1 MSRLSD
7 SMISENYESRER
19 LMAWDVPAIAGDREA
34 VKAVLQEYLVRLMFE
49 HGKGWTKPYNELLWD
64 AEQDATKEFNAAP
77 INKRQD
83 SLLGRVCTFG
93 TCGEGHPFPLSCTCR
108 CHRGAV

>member
-34 VKAVLQEYLVRLMFE
+34 VKAVLQEYFVRLMFQDNDKMS
-49 HGKGWTKPYNELLWD
+49 GTMAALL
-64 AEQDATKEFNAAP
+64 AECIEGAVKEFNAAP
-77 INKRQD
+77 INQLVKPCAVRGKVD
-83 SLLGRVCTFG
+83 
-93 TCGEGHPFPLSCTCR
+93 P
-108 CHRGAV
+108 HRGPEGCDRVTP

>member
-49 HGKGWTKPYNELLWD
+49 NRETALTVADSLYLE
-64 AEQDATKEFNAAP
+64 AEAAARAEFNAAP
-77 INKRQD
+77 INK
-83 SLLGRVCTFG
+83 GRTRCAVCGKVET
-93 TCGEGHPFPLSCTCR
+93 
-108 CHRGAV
+108 HRGPEGCDRGTP